1 MEEDSFEDLEEWI
14 GNVKPKILAES
25 FEEVEQTRRVETPS
39 KSNKSFGE
47 EFEDLK
53 VWAMERGQKTLNICR
68 SQSEKENMSRPIFF
82 RYILTIW
89 STIVTNGGL
98 PQKAC
103 CSPLKTAITALFLV
117 SFVVLTHHIF
127 DVQTL
132 SQSYSNN
139 I

>member
-1 MEEDSFEDLEEWI
+1 MKTWHKTSIALAVSAAITTTAFAWDKPAQGTGPFSWDSLE
-14 GNVKPKILAES
+14 K
-25 FEEVEQTRRVETPS
+25 F
-39 KSNKSFGE
+39 E

-82 RYILTIW
+82 RYILRIW
-89 STIVTNGGL
+89 STIVTNSGL